1 MCLVFLII
9 WYPLLNIVGVDI
21 TGQRSRWLGYSWF
34 YNSRTIVTIEPFFSS
49 QFIWYSS
56 YMNLDEVHII
66 HLDMNMIFFLQWEQS
81 ITRRSYSGLWLG
93 PCHWRFSRCS
103 WTGCYIISFRVSFLW
118 QVGPS
123 DLSRSF
129 PFQSE
134 LFNDFIFVLARDLVQ
149 NLIEVSLLHVI

>member
-1 MCLVFLII
+1 MWEWTLQ
-9 WYPLLNIVGVDI
+9 
-21 TGQRSRWLGYSWF
+21 GQKSRWLGYSWF
-34 YNSRTIVTIEPFFSS
+34 YNSRTIMTIEPFF
-49 QFIWYSS
+49 FFP
-56 YMNLDEVHII
+56 I
-66 HLDMNMIFFLQWEQS
+66 HLVQQLYEFGWSSHNSSWHEYNFFFLQWEQS
-81 ITRRSYSGLWLG
+81 ITTRSYSGLWLS

-134 LFNDFIFVLARDLVQ
+134 LFNDSMFVLARDLVQ